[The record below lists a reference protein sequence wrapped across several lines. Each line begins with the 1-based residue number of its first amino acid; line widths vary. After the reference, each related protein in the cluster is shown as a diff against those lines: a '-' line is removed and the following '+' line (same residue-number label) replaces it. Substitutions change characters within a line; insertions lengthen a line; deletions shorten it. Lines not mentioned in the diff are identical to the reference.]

1 MDVPGSD
8 CLKNTEKSALVRRRY
23 IGKTDKNSD
32 ISLPF
37 QRGAQ

>member
-1 MDVPGSD
+1 LFKKHSKVGAGETAACRES
-8 CLKNTEKSALVRRRY
+8 
-23 IGKTDKNSD
+23 DKNSD